1 MNRRNRK
8 GLKPSQLTEYQIQE
22 IEEAFK
28 IFDTDGSNEIDKH
41 ELKVALEAMGFEI
54 TDEQLEEELR
64 KHDYDKS
71 SVLNLQE
78 FQDLITP
85 FILNR
90 NPQEE
95 IQKAF
100 NLFDIDNDGVITVDN
115 LIQLAKELNE
125 ELTEQ
130 EVKEMISA
138 FDVDKD
144 GKINEKE
151 FAAILNPS
159 FSFD

>member
-8 GLKPSQLTEYQIQE
+8 GLKPTQLTEYQIQE

-28 IFDTDGSNEIDKH
+28 IFDTDGSNEIDKQ
-41 ELKVALEAMGFEI
+41 ELKVAMEAMGFEI
-54 TDEQLEEELR
+54 TDEQLEEELE
-64 KHDYDKS
+64 KHDLNHN

-78 FQDLITP
+78 FQIMVTP

-115 LIQLAKELNE
+115 LLQLAKEVNE

-130 EVKEMISA
+130 EVREMISA
-138 FDVDKD
+138 FDIDKD
-144 GKINEKE
+144 GRINEKE